1 VSAGS
6 PPIAAPFESWHFCT
20 QTALFTAMLAIVVVV
35 NISMK
40 QNAKVLTSG
49 VPGFVALQKA
59 GSAEKAQAIL
69 TAWGAKGRH
78 AARRDLWL
86 DLGLILGYA
95 IGLSVAFSSAV
106 SGVDAAAGGCW
117 ASAARLFAWA
127 PLLAGAADLA
137 EDGCLAATLASYA
150 KDDAAKLS
158 GWPHAA
164 SIFST
169 TKFVLL
175 GLSAGWALLVLWPL
189 LVP

>member
-1 VSAGS
+1 MDSLRYWVEVMHVDG
-6 PPIAAPFESWHFCT
+6 FRFD
-20 QTALFTAMLAIVVVV
+20 LASVLGRDETGGF
-35 NISMK
+35 
-40 QNAKVLTSG
+40 NASGAFFDAVAQDPVLTRTILIAE
-49 VPGFVALQKA
+49 PW
-59 GSAEKAQAIL
+59 AEKAQAIL
-69 TAWGAKGRH
+69 TGWGADGRR

-95 IGLSVAFSSAV
+95 VGLSVAFSSAV
-106 SGVDAAAGGCW
+106 SGVDAAASGCR
-117 ASAARLFAWA
+117 ASAARLFAWV

-137 EDGCLAATLASYA
+137 ENGCLAPTLASYA
-150 KDDAAKLS
+150 QDDAKKLS

-164 SIFST
+164 SVLSR